1 MITTQKRPR
10 NSNSNSNGNGNK
22 TVKRP
27 AYMGSQNAQDNGY
40 GTNTLEEEVS
50 KFNINKSSYDIAY
63 TNTLQALKAAETSLV
78 TINSFCNTRPP
89 NILAVDDH
97 HRSCAAK
104 VRNVKE
110 MILNKFKDLD
120 TSIYN
125 QILSGGK
132 RTKTRKSRKSR
143 I

>member
-1 MITTQKRPR
+1 MLTTQKRPR
-10 NSNSNSNGNGNK
+10 NNSNANGNK

-27 AYMGSQNAQDNGY
+27 AYMGSQNAQNNGY
-40 GTNTLEEEVS
+40 GTNLEEYEVS
-50 KFNINKSSYDIAY
+50 KFNINKSSYNIAY
-63 TNTLQALKAAETSLV
+63 TNTLEALKAAETSLV
-78 TINSFCNTRPP
+78 SINSFCNTRPP

-104 VRNVKE
+104 VRNVKD
-110 MILNKFKDLD
+110 MILNKFKELD

-132 RTKTRKSRKSR
+132 RTNTRKARKSR